1 MLPARRTDPA
11 SSPGSQAS
19 RGTADQTLQAVVD
32 RLTGG
37 LPERPDSPDGWVT
50 AVRRIAARSAQ
61 YAPFPDGI
69 DPRLREV
76 LGSRGIEQLYTHQ
89 AAAIDHA
96 IAGRNVVITTPTASG
111 KTLCYN
117 APALSAVLKDPSSRA
132 LYLFPTKALAQ
143 DQLAELHELAN
154 RLLQVAGTEI
164 GVFTYDGDT
173 PQDARRAIRGRA
185 HVVLSNPDMIH
196 SGILPHHPRWAKL
209 FENLRYVVIDEL
221 HAYRGV
227 FGSHLTN
234 VLRRMRRI
242 CRHYGSNP
250 TFICS
255 SATIANPK
263 ELAEALVEQPF
274 ELVSESG
281 APRGEK
287 FFLFV
292 NPPVVNQQLGIRR
305 SYLAET
311 RRIAGEFLKRQ
322 LQLIVFA
329 QSRLTTEILTTYLKD
344 DFGGQPGTQEQIRG
358 YRGGYLPQRRRE
370 IEKGLRE
377 GSVRAVVSTNALELG
392 IDIGALDVCVMAGYP
407 GTIAATWQR
416 AGRAGRRSGRSA
428 AVLVAS
434 SAPLDQFVVRN
445 PSYFFDAP
453 PEHALINPDN
463 LHILVDHVKC
473 AAFELPFTTAEQYG
487 RHTALGNTVQEVLA
501 ILAESGLVHRS
512 APVPDSAEA
521 TSGKDGGPDETGTW
535 QWTNE
540 SYPADAVSL
549 RSISS
554 DNFVVVDTTNGA
566 DVIGETSFNSGPPTL
581 HEKAIY
587 LIEGALYQVEKLDFD
602 GRKAY
607 VRQIDCDYY
616 TDAIT
621 YTKVTVLDTFASEQL
636 RSHGEVHVSSRV
648 VGFKKIKFYTNE
660 NVGSGELDLPEQ
672 QMHTTAYWLTIPK
685 AVMTA
690 LPFAPDD
697 RRDGVVGLSFAM
709 RQVAQLLLMCDRQD
723 IGISIGGGG
732 SASPEDGARRDP
744 PDVRRSGTADADV
757 HASADPAI
765 SEEPRIFVYDNYPG
779 GIGFSEPLYAMHDD
793 LLAKTR
799 ELIAGCECQH
809 GCPTCVGP
817 VGNTGPL
824 AKVVAMRILDLI
836 AEGASALPASA

>member
-1 MLPARRTDPA
+1 MLPAKRTDPA
-11 SSPGSQAS
+11 HDNAL
-19 RGTADQTLQAVVD
+19 QTVLD

-37 LPERPDSPDGWVT
+37 VAERPDAPDAWVT
-50 AVRRIAARSAQ
+50 AVRRLPARPAVF
-61 YAPFPDGI
+61 APFPEAI
-69 DPRLREV
+69 DARLREA
-76 LGSRGIEQLYTHQ
+76 LTRRGIDQLYTHQ
-89 AAAIDHA
+89 AQA
-96 IAGRNVVITTPTASG
+96 IAHALAGRHVVVTTPTASG

-117 APALSAVLKDPSSRA
+117 APVLSSILGDPSTRA

-154 RLLQVAGTEI
+154 ALSSPGSQDI

-185 HVVLSNPDMIH
+185 HVVLSNPDMLH

-234 VLRRMRRI
+234 VLRRLRRV

-255 SATIANPK
+255 SATIANPR
-263 ELAEALVEQPF
+263 ELAEALVESPF
-274 ELVSESG
+274 ELVEESG

-287 FFLFV
+287 IFLFV

-305 SYLAET
+305 SYVAET
-311 RRIAGEFLKRQ
+311 RRVAAEFLKRQ
-322 LQLIVFA
+322 LQVIVFA
-329 QSRLTTEILTTYLKD
+329 QSRLTTEILTTYLKE
-344 DFGGQPGTQEQIRG
+344 DFDGPPGTQERIRG

-392 IDIGALDVCVMAGYP
+392 IDIGALDICVMAGYP

-416 AGRAGRRSGRSA
+416 AGRAGRRSARSA

-434 SAPLDQFVVRN
+434 SAPIDQFVVRH

-453 PEHALINPDN
+453 PEHALVNPDN
-463 LHILVDHVKC
+463 LHIFVDHVKC
-473 AAFELPFTTAEQYG
+473 AAFELPFGTVETFG
-487 RHTALGNTVQEVLA
+487 RVDVQEVLG
-501 ILAESGLVHRS
+501 ILAEGGFVHR
-512 APVPDSAEA
+512 ADGPTAAE
-521 TSGKDGGPDETGTW
+521 GQW

-554 DNFVVVDTTNGA
+554 DNFVVVDTTRGA
-566 DVIGETSFNSGPPTL
+566 DVIGETSFNSGPSTL
-581 HEKAIY
+581 HDKAIY
-587 LIEGALYQVEKLDFD
+587 LLEGALYQVEKLDFE

-621 YTKVTVLDTFASEQL
+621 YTKVTVLETFVGGPSADGACST

-648 VGFKKIKFYTNE
+648 VGFKKIKFHTNE

-672 QMHTTAYWLTIPK
+672 QMHTTAYWLTLPR
-685 AVMTA
+685 AVMA
-690 LPFAPDD
+690 GLPYAPDD
-697 RRDGVVGLSFAM
+697 RRDGVVGLSFAI

-723 IGISIGGGG
+723 IGLSIG
-732 SASPEDGARRDP
+732 
-744 PDVRRSGTADADV
+744 SGDEGEEV
-757 HASADPAI
+757 
-765 SEEPRIFVYDNYPG
+765 EPRIFVYDNYPG
-779 GIGFSEPLYAMHDD
+779 GIGFSEPLFGMHAE
-793 LLAKTR
+793 LLSRTR
-799 ELIAGCECQH
+799 ELIAGCECEH

-824 AKVVAMRILDLI
+824 AKVAALGMLEALI
-836 AEGASALPASA
+836 AGGAPTAAVDVPALGVAAGVAAEDAPA